1 MVQEIIAMEKVLQ
14 AGIVSEC
21 VFFNSLEI
29 DVEKTNSK
37 KILVVSACPELRNR
51 LGCFRDKCI
60 VHTSSDF
67 KCFKVRVPIPH
78 RELSEQERAAA

>member
-1 MVQEIIAMEKVLQ
+1 MEKVLQ

-21 VFFNSLEI
+21 VFFNHLEI
-29 DVEKTNSK
+29 DVEKLNSQK
-37 KILVVSACPELRNR
+37 TLVVSACPELRNR

-67 KCFKVRVPIPH
+67 KCFKVRVPVPYH
-78 RELSEQERAAA
+78 EYAERA